1 MKKTQKSQMFK
12 KTQNKHFKTSS
23 STKKKDEKKEM
34 YTWNSQSCCKK
45 NICICPRRSQL
56 HERKNQSCE
65 EQRTIQK
72 KSCVLQEG
80 LSKEKRSRLEVLGRG
95 QIMMQKRKTL

>member
-1 MKKTQKSQMFK
+1 MKKKKCVLGIHNRVAK
-12 KTQNKHFKTSS
+12 KTFAFAQ
-23 STKKKDEKKEM
+23 EEV
-34 YTWNSQSCCKK
+34 
-45 NICICPRRSQL
+45 QL
-56 HERKNQSCE
+56 HERKNQLCE

-80 LSKEKRSRLEVLGRG
+80 LFKEKRSRLEVLGRG